1 LDSVSV
7 ALIYAINKG
16 YQVHPDAFAFLK
28 SLDCDVEK
36 IIKTIVDAK
45 NKFKKKSPI
54 LIDDIKSAI
63 SGGNDNNGH
72 VDEPVLDIV
81 NSTSEVNGENYKI
94 LFDPTHKI
102 NAQDDKDFVK
112 LFDSRY
118 RKSLKI
124 LSIRSESRQI
134 RKIKQIKDLRNK
146 SRYASVESEDNNER
160 TFDSAFVAGL
170 IMSKR
175 NRKNDV
181 ELIIDDTT
189 GSIPVICKTR
199 ELINESSTLVLDQM
213 LMLEIALGKR
223 NLTDFVIK
231 DIIVPDIPEHVA
243 SKSGIESY
251 VALISDL
258 HVGSKYFMESEFN
271 DFVNWLSSDDDEIV
285 RKIKFVCIAG
295 DIVDGIGIYPNQDRE
310 LIDININKQMSYAAA
325 LLQKIPERMHVFLIP
340 GNHDPGRRALPQT
353 ALTTLRDFQPL
364 ENFSILG
371 NPSYIELDKVKLLM
385 FHGQSL
391 DDVIATVPGLS
402 YSKPVEAMKIL
413 LKSRHLSPIY
423 GNRTPIAPE
432 SEDMLV
438 IDDVPDIFHAGHV
451 HITEVGRYKGTLIVN
466 SGAWQKQTK
475 FQQTMGI
482 TPTPGICIL
491 VNLATLQIL
500 KKDFNY

>member
-1 LDSVSV
+1 MSI

-54 LIDDIKSAI
+54 LIDDIKSVI
-63 SGGNDNNGH
+63 SRDLNH
-72 VDEPVLDIV
+72 MDERVITNT
-81 NSTSEVNGENYKI
+81 NSESNGESYKI
-94 LFDPTHKI
+94 IFDPTYKI
-102 NAQDDKDFVK
+102 NSEDKKDFFK

-118 RKSLKI
+118 KKTLKI

-134 RKIKQIKDLRNK
+134 RKIKQIKNLRNK
-146 SRYASVESEDNNER
+146 SRFSSLSNENER
-160 TFDSAFVAGL
+160 GKLVDSVFVAGL
-170 IMSKR
+170 IMFKR

-181 ELIIDDTT
+181 ELVIDDTT
-189 GSIPVICKTR
+189 GSLPVVCRTR
-199 ELINESSTLVLDQM
+199 ELINEASTLVLDQM
-213 LMLEIALGKR
+213 LMLEISLSKK
-223 NLTDFVIK
+223 NSNDFVIK
-231 DIIVPDIPEHVA
+231 DIMFPDIPEHVS
-243 SKSGIESY
+243 SKSGTESY

-258 HVGSKYFMESEFN
+258 HVGSKYFMEKEFN
-271 DFVNWLSSDDDEIV
+271 DFLGWLSSDDDFV
-285 RKIKFVCIAG
+285 RKIKFICIAG

-310 LIDININKQMSYAAA
+310 LIDININSQMSYAAA
-325 LLQKIPERMHVFLIP
+325 LLQKIPKRMHVFLIP
-340 GNHDPGRRALPQT
+340 GNHDPGRRALPQS
-353 ALTTLRDFQPL
+353 ALTNLRDFQQL
-364 ENFSILG
+364 ENFSIIG
-371 NPSYIELDKVKLLM
+371 NPSLVELNKVKLLM

-413 LKSRHLSPIY
+413 LRSRHLSPIY

-438 IDDVPDIFHAGHV
+438 IDDVPDVFHAGHV
-451 HITEVGRYKGTLIVN
+451 HTTQVGRYKGTLIVN

-482 TPTPGICIL
+482 TPTPGICLL
-491 VNLATLQIL
+491 VNLATLQSF

>member
-1 LDSVSV
+1 VSI

-54 LIDDIKSAI
+54 LIDDIKSVI
-63 SGGNDNNGH
+63 SRDLNRT
-72 VDEPVLDIV
+72 DEPVITKT
-81 NSTSEVNGENYKI
+81 NTESNGESYKI
-94 LFDPTHKI
+94 IFDPTYKI
-102 NAQDDKDFVK
+102 NSEDKKDFFK

-118 RKSLKI
+118 KKTLKI

-134 RKIKQIKDLRNK
+134 RKIKYIKDLRNK
-146 SRYASVESEDNNER
+146 SRFSSLANENER
-160 TFDSAFVAGL
+160 GKFVDSVFVAGL
-170 IMSKR
+170 IMLKR

-181 ELIIDDTT
+181 ELVIDDTT
-189 GSIPVICKTR
+189 GSLPVVCKTR
-199 ELINESSTLVLDQM
+199 ELINEASTLVLDQM
-213 LMLEIALGKR
+213 LMLEISLSKR
-223 NLTDFVIK
+223 NSNDFVIK
-231 DIIVPDIPEHVA
+231 DIIFPDIPEHVS
-243 SKSGIESY
+243 SKSGTESY

-258 HVGSKYFMESEFN
+258 HVGSKYFMEKEFN
-271 DFVNWLSSDDDEIV
+271 DLLGWLSSDDDFV
-285 RKIKFVCIAG
+285 RKIKFICIAG
-295 DIVDGIGIYPNQDRE
+295 DIVDGIGVYPNQDRE
-310 LIDININKQMSYAAA
+310 LIDININSQMSYAAA
-325 LLQKIPERMHVFLIP
+325 LLQKIPKRMHVFLIP
-340 GNHDPGRRALPQT
+340 GNHDPGRRALPQS
-353 ALTTLRDFQPL
+353 ALTNLRDFQQL
-364 ENFSILG
+364 ENFSIIG
-371 NPSYIELDKVKLLM
+371 NPSLVELNKVKLLM

-413 LKSRHLSPIY
+413 LRSRHLSPIY

-438 IDDVPDIFHAGHV
+438 IDDVPDVFHAGHV
-451 HITEVGRYKGTLIVN
+451 HTTQVGRYKGTLIVN

-482 TPTPGICIL
+482 TPSPGICIL
-491 VNLATLQIL
+491 VNLATLQSF

>member
-1 LDSVSV
+1 MDSVSI

-54 LIDDIKSAI
+54 LIDDIKSVI
-63 SGGNDNNGH
+63 SRDLNRT
-72 VDEPVLDIV
+72 DEPVITKT
-81 NSTSEVNGENYKI
+81 NTESNGESYKI
-94 LFDPTHKI
+94 IFDPTYKI
-102 NAQDDKDFVK
+102 NSEDKKDFFK

-118 RKSLKI
+118 KKTLKI

-134 RKIKQIKDLRNK
+134 RKIKYIKDLRNK
-146 SRYASVESEDNNER
+146 SRFSSLANESER
-160 TFDSAFVAGL
+160 GKLVDSVFLAGL
-170 IMSKR
+170 IMFKR

-181 ELIIDDTT
+181 ELVIDDTT
-189 GSIPVICKTR
+189 GSLPVVCKTR
-199 ELINESSTLVLDQM
+199 ELINEASTLVLDQM
-213 LMLEIALGKR
+213 LMLEISLSKR
-223 NLTDFVIK
+223 NSNDFVIK
-231 DIIVPDIPEHVA
+231 DIIFPDIPEHVS
-243 SKSGIESY
+243 SKSGTESY

-258 HVGSKYFMESEFN
+258 HVGSKYFMEKEFN
-271 DFVNWLSSDDDEIV
+271 DLLGWLSSEDDFV
-285 RKIKFVCIAG
+285 RKIKFICIAG
-295 DIVDGIGIYPNQDRE
+295 DIVDGIGVYPNQDRE
-310 LIDININKQMSYAAA
+310 LIDININSQMSYAAA
-325 LLQKIPERMHVFLIP
+325 LLQKIPKRMHVFLIP
-340 GNHDPGRRALPQT
+340 GNHDPGRRALPQS
-353 ALTTLRDFQPL
+353 ALTNLRDFQQL
-364 ENFSILG
+364 ENFSIMG
-371 NPSYIELDKVKLLM
+371 NPSLVELNKVKLLM

-413 LKSRHLSPIY
+413 LRSRHLSPIY

-438 IDDVPDIFHAGHV
+438 IDDVPDVFHAGHV
-451 HITEVGRYKGTLIVN
+451 HTTQVGRYKGTLIVN

-482 TPTPGICIL
+482 TPSPGICIL
-491 VNLATLQIL
+491 VNLATLQSF

>member
-1 LDSVSV
+1 MDSLSI

-54 LIDDIKSAI
+54 LIDDIKSVI
-63 SGGNDNNGH
+63 SRDLNRT
-72 VDEPVLDIV
+72 DEPVIT
-81 NSTSEVNGENYKI
+81 NTNTESNGESYKI
-94 LFDPTHKI
+94 IFDPTYKI
-102 NAQDDKDFVK
+102 NSEDKKDFFK

-118 RKSLKI
+118 KKTLKI

-134 RKIKQIKDLRNK
+134 RKIKYIKDLRNK
-146 SRYASVESEDNNER
+146 SRFSSLANENER
-160 TFDSAFVAGL
+160 GKLVDSVFVAGL
-170 IMSKR
+170 IMLKR

-181 ELIIDDTT
+181 ELVIDDTS
-189 GSIPVICKTR
+189 GSIPVVCRTR
-199 ELINESSTLVLDQM
+199 ELINEASTLVLDQM
-213 LMLEIALGKR
+213 LMLEISPSKR
-223 NLTDFVIK
+223 NSNDFVIK
-231 DIIVPDIPEHVA
+231 DIIFPDIPEHVS
-243 SKSGIESY
+243 SKSGTESY

-258 HVGSKYFMESEFN
+258 HVGSKYFMEKEFN
-271 DFVNWLSSDDDEIV
+271 DFLGWLSSDDDFV
-285 RKIKFVCIAG
+285 RKIKFICIAG
-295 DIVDGIGIYPNQDRE
+295 DIVDGIGVYPNQDRE
-310 LIDININKQMSYAAA
+310 LIDININSQMSYAAA
-325 LLQKIPERMHVFLIP
+325 LLQKIPKRMHVFLIP
-340 GNHDPGRRALPQT
+340 GNHDPGRRALPQS
-353 ALTTLRDFQPL
+353 ALTNLRDFQQL
-364 ENFSILG
+364 ENFSIIG
-371 NPSYIELDKVKLLM
+371 NPSLVELNKVKLLL

-413 LKSRHLSPIY
+413 LRSRHLSPIY

-438 IDDVPDIFHAGHV
+438 IDDVPDVFHAGHV
-451 HITEVGRYKGTLIVN
+451 HTTQVGRYKGTLIVN

-491 VNLATLQIL
+491 INLATLQSF

>member
-1 LDSVSV
+1 VSI

-54 LIDDIKSAI
+54 LIDDIKSVI
-63 SGGNDNNGH
+63 SRDLNRT
-72 VDEPVLDIV
+72 DEPVITKT
-81 NSTSEVNGENYKI
+81 NTESNGESYKI
-94 LFDPTHKI
+94 IFDPTYKI
-102 NAQDDKDFVK
+102 NSEDKKDFFK

-118 RKSLKI
+118 KKTLKI

-134 RKIKQIKDLRNK
+134 RKIKYIKDLRNK
-146 SRYASVESEDNNER
+146 SRFSSLANENER
-160 TFDSAFVAGL
+160 GKFVDSVFVAGL
-170 IMSKR
+170 IMLKR

-181 ELIIDDTT
+181 ELVIDDTT
-189 GSIPVICKTR
+189 GSIPVVCKTR
-199 ELINESSTLVLDQM
+199 ELINEASTLVLDQM
-213 LMLEIALGKR
+213 LMLEISLSKR
-223 NLTDFVIK
+223 NSNDFVIK
-231 DIIVPDIPEHVA
+231 DIIFPDIPEHVS
-243 SKSGIESY
+243 SKSGTESY

-258 HVGSKYFMESEFN
+258 HVGSKYFMEKEFN
-271 DFVNWLSSDDDEIV
+271 DLLGWLSSDDDFV
-285 RKIKFVCIAG
+285 RKIKFICIAG
-295 DIVDGIGIYPNQDRE
+295 DIVDGIGVYPNQDRE
-310 LIDININKQMSYAAA
+310 LIDININSQMSYAAA
-325 LLQKIPERMHVFLIP
+325 LLQKIPKRMHVFLIP
-340 GNHDPGRRALPQT
+340 GNHDPGRRALPQS
-353 ALTTLRDFQPL
+353 ALTNLRDFQQL
-364 ENFSILG
+364 ENFSIMG
-371 NPSYIELDKVKLLM
+371 NPSLVELNKVKLLM

-413 LKSRHLSPIY
+413 LRSRHLSPIY

-438 IDDVPDIFHAGHV
+438 IDDVPDVFHAGHV
-451 HITEVGRYKGTLIVN
+451 HTTQVGRYKGTLIVN

-482 TPTPGICIL
+482 TPSPGICIL
-491 VNLATLQIL
+491 VNLATLQSF

>member
-1 LDSVSV
+1 MDSVSI

-54 LIDDIKSAI
+54 LIDDIKSVI
-63 SGGNDNNGH
+63 SRDLNRT
-72 VDEPVLDIV
+72 DEPVIT
-81 NSTSEVNGENYKI
+81 NTITESNGESYKI
-94 LFDPTHKI
+94 IFDPTYKI
-102 NAQDDKDFVK
+102 NSEDKRDFFK

-118 RKSLKI
+118 KKTLKI

-134 RKIKQIKDLRNK
+134 RKIKYIKDLRNK
-146 SRYASVESEDNNER
+146 SRFSSLANENER
-160 TFDSAFVAGL
+160 GKFVDSVFVAGL
-170 IMSKR
+170 IMLKR

-181 ELIIDDTT
+181 ELVIDDTT
-189 GSIPVICKTR
+189 GSIPVVCKTR
-199 ELINESSTLVLDQM
+199 ELINEASTLVLDQM
-213 LMLEIALGKR
+213 LMLEISLSKR
-223 NLTDFVIK
+223 NSNDFVIK
-231 DIIVPDIPEHVA
+231 DIIFPDIPEHVS
-243 SKSGIESY
+243 SKSGTESY

-258 HVGSKYFMESEFN
+258 HVGSKYFMEKEFN
-271 DFVNWLSSDDDEIV
+271 DLLGWLSSEDDFV
-285 RKIKFVCIAG
+285 RKIKFICIAG
-295 DIVDGIGIYPNQDRE
+295 DIVDGIGVYPNQDRE
-310 LIDININKQMSYAAA
+310 LIDININSQMSYAAA
-325 LLQKIPERMHVFLIP
+325 LLQKIPKRMHVFLIP
-340 GNHDPGRRALPQT
+340 GNHDPGRRALPQS
-353 ALTTLRDFQPL
+353 ALTNLRDFQQL
-364 ENFSILG
+364 ENFSIMG
-371 NPSYIELDKVKLLM
+371 NPSLVELNKVKLLM

-413 LKSRHLSPIY
+413 LRSRHLSPIY

-438 IDDVPDIFHAGHV
+438 IDDVPDVFHAGHV
-451 HITEVGRYKGTLIVN
+451 HTTQVGRYKGTLIVN

-482 TPTPGICIL
+482 TPSPGICIL
-491 VNLATLQIL
+491 VNLATLQSF

>member
-1 LDSVSV
+1 MDSVSI

-54 LIDDIKSAI
+54 LIDDIKNVI
-63 SGGNDNNGH
+63 SSDANGQI
-72 VDEPVLDIV
+72 DEPVIT
-81 NSTSEVNGENYKI
+81 NSNTDSNEENYKI
-94 LFDPTHKI
+94 VFDPTYKI
-102 NAQDDKDFVK
+102 NSENDKDFNK

-118 RKSLKI
+118 RKTLKI

-134 RKIKQIKDLRNK
+134 RKIKHIKDLRNK
-146 SRYASVESEDNNER
+146 SRFSSLDNENER
-160 TFDSAFVAGL
+160 GKFIDSAFVAGL

-181 ELIIDDTT
+181 ELVIDDTT
-189 GSIPVICKTR
+189 GSISVVCKTQD
-199 ELINESSTLVLDQM
+199 LINEASSLVLDQM
-213 LMLEIALGKR
+213 LMLEISLSKR
-223 NLTDFVIK
+223 NSNDFVIK
-231 DIIVPDIPEHVA
+231 DIIFPDIPEHVA
-243 SKSGIESY
+243 AKSRTESY

-258 HVGSKYFMESEFN
+258 HVGSKYFMENEFN
-271 DFVNWLSSDDDEIV
+271 DFVSWLSSDDEIV
-285 RKIKFVCIAG
+285 SKIKFVCIAG
-295 DIVDGIGIYPNQDRE
+295 DIVDGIGIYPNQDKE
-310 LIDININKQMSYAAA
+310 LIDLNINKQMSYAAA
-325 LLQKIPERMHVFLIP
+325 LLQKIPKRMHVFLIP

-353 ALTTLRDFQPL
+353 ALTDLRDFQPL
-364 ENFSILG
+364 ENFSIIG
-371 NPSYIELDKVKLLM
+371 NPSIVELNKVKLLM

-482 TPTPGICIL
+482 NPTPGICIL
-491 VNLATLQIL
+491 VNLGSLQSF

>member
-102 NAQDDKDFVK
+102 NVQDDKDFVK

-118 RKSLKI
+118 RKTLKI

-146 SRYASVESEDNNER
+146 SRYTSVESEDNNER
-160 TFDSAFVAGL
+160 TFGSAFVAGL

-243 SKSGIESY
+243 SKSGTESY

-258 HVGSKYFMESEFN
+258 HVGSKYFMESEFK

-325 LLQKIPERMHVFLIP
+325 LLQKIPKRMHVFLIP

>member
-1 LDSVSV
+1 MSI

-54 LIDDIKSAI
+54 LIDDIKSVI
-63 SGGNDNNGH
+63 SRDLNRT
-72 VDEPVLDIV
+72 DEPVIT
-81 NSTSEVNGENYKI
+81 NTITESNGESYKI
-94 LFDPTHKI
+94 IFDPTYKI
-102 NAQDDKDFVK
+102 NSEDKKDFFK

-118 RKSLKI
+118 KKTLKI

-134 RKIKQIKDLRNK
+134 RKIKYIKDLRNK
-146 SRYASVESEDNNER
+146 SRFSSLANENER
-160 TFDSAFVAGL
+160 GKFVDSVFVAGL
-170 IMSKR
+170 IMLKR

-181 ELIIDDTT
+181 ELVIDDTT
-189 GSIPVICKTR
+189 GSIPVVCKTR
-199 ELINESSTLVLDQM
+199 ELINEASTLVLDQM
-213 LMLEIALGKR
+213 LMLEISLSKR
-223 NLTDFVIK
+223 NSNDFVIK
-231 DIIVPDIPEHVA
+231 DIIFPDIPEHVS
-243 SKSGIESY
+243 SKSGTESY

-258 HVGSKYFMESEFN
+258 HVGSKYFMEKEFN
-271 DFVNWLSSDDDEIV
+271 DLLGWLSSDDDFV
-285 RKIKFVCIAG
+285 RKIKFICIAG
-295 DIVDGIGIYPNQDRE
+295 DIVDGIGVYPNQDRE
-310 LIDININKQMSYAAA
+310 LIDININSQMSYAAA
-325 LLQKIPERMHVFLIP
+325 LLQKIPKRMHVFLIP
-340 GNHDPGRRALPQT
+340 GNHDPGRRALPQS
-353 ALTTLRDFQPL
+353 ALTNLRDFQQL
-364 ENFSILG
+364 ENFSIMG
-371 NPSYIELDKVKLLM
+371 NPSLVELNKVKLLM

-413 LKSRHLSPIY
+413 LRSRHLSPIY

-438 IDDVPDIFHAGHV
+438 IDDVPDVFHAGHV
-451 HITEVGRYKGTLIVN
+451 HTTQVGRYKGTLIVN

-482 TPTPGICIL
+482 TPSPGICIL
-491 VNLATLQIL
+491 VNLATLQSF

>member
-1 LDSVSV
+1 MSI

-36 IIKTIVDAK
+36 IIKTIVYAK

-54 LIDDIKSAI
+54 LIEDIKSVI
-63 SGGNDNNGH
+63 SRDLNRT
-72 VDEPVLDIV
+72 DEVVIT
-81 NSTSEVNGENYKI
+81 NTNTESNGESYKI
-94 LFDPTHKI
+94 IFDPTYKI
-102 NAQDDKDFVK
+102 NSEDKRDFFK

-118 RKSLKI
+118 KKTLKI

-134 RKIKQIKDLRNK
+134 RKIKYIKDLRNK
-146 SRYASVESEDNNER
+146 SRFSSLANENER
-160 TFDSAFVAGL
+160 GKLVDSVFVAGL
-170 IMSKR
+170 IMLKR

-181 ELIIDDTT
+181 ELVIDDTS
-189 GSIPVICKTR
+189 GSIPVVCRTR
-199 ELINESSTLVLDQM
+199 ELINEASTLVLDQM
-213 LMLEIALGKR
+213 LMLEISPSKR
-223 NLTDFVIK
+223 NSNDFVIK
-231 DIIVPDIPEHVA
+231 DIIFPDIPEHVS
-243 SKSGIESY
+243 SKSGTESY

-258 HVGSKYFMESEFN
+258 HVGSKYFMEKEFN
-271 DFVNWLSSDDDEIV
+271 DFLGWLSSDDDFV
-285 RKIKFVCIAG
+285 RKIKFICIAG
-295 DIVDGIGIYPNQDRE
+295 DIVDGIGVYPNQDRE
-310 LIDININKQMSYAAA
+310 LIDININSQMSYAAA
-325 LLQKIPERMHVFLIP
+325 LLQKIPKRMHVFLIP
-340 GNHDPGRRALPQT
+340 GNHDPGRRALPQS
-353 ALTTLRDFQPL
+353 ALTNLRDFQQL
-364 ENFSILG
+364 ENFSIIG
-371 NPSYIELDKVKLLM
+371 NPSLVELNKVKLLL

-413 LKSRHLSPIY
+413 LRSRHLSPIY

-438 IDDVPDIFHAGHV
+438 IDDVPDVFHAGHV
-451 HITEVGRYKGTLIVN
+451 HTTQVGRYKGTLIVN

-491 VNLATLQIL
+491 INLATLQSF

>member
-1 LDSVSV
+1 VSI

-54 LIDDIKSAI
+54 LIDDIKSVI
-63 SGGNDNNGH
+63 SRDLNRT
-72 VDEPVLDIV
+72 DEPVIT
-81 NSTSEVNGENYKI
+81 NTNTESNGESYKI
-94 LFDPTHKI
+94 IFDPTYKI
-102 NAQDDKDFVK
+102 NSEDKRDFFK

-118 RKSLKI
+118 KKTLKI

-134 RKIKQIKDLRNK
+134 RKIKYIKDLRNK
-146 SRYASVESEDNNER
+146 SRFSSLANESER
-160 TFDSAFVAGL
+160 GKLVDSVFLAGL
-170 IMSKR
+170 IMFKR

-181 ELIIDDTT
+181 ELVIDDTT
-189 GSIPVICKTR
+189 GSIPVVCKTR
-199 ELINESSTLVLDQM
+199 ELINEASTLVLDQM
-213 LMLEIALGKR
+213 LMLEISPSKR
-223 NLTDFVIK
+223 NSNDFVIK
-231 DIIVPDIPEHVA
+231 DIIFPDIPEHVS
-243 SKSGIESY
+243 SKSGTESY

-258 HVGSKYFMESEFN
+258 HVGSKYFMEKEFN
-271 DFVNWLSSDDDEIV
+271 DFLAWLSSDDDFV
-285 RKIKFVCIAG
+285 RKIKFICIAG

-310 LIDININKQMSYAAA
+310 LIDININSQMSYAAA
-325 LLQKIPERMHVFLIP
+325 LLQKIPKRIHVFLIP
-340 GNHDPGRRALPQT
+340 GNHDPGRRALPQS
-353 ALTTLRDFQPL
+353 ALTNLRDFQQL
-364 ENFSILG
+364 ENFSIIG
-371 NPSYIELDKVKLLM
+371 NPSLVELNKVKLLM

-413 LKSRHLSPIY
+413 LRSRHLSPIY

-438 IDDVPDIFHAGHV
+438 IDDVPDVFHAGHV
-451 HITEVGRYKGTLIVN
+451 HTTQVGRYKGTLIVN

-491 VNLATLQIL
+491 VNLATLQSF

>member
-1 LDSVSV
+1 LSI

-54 LIDDIKSAI
+54 LIDDIKSVI
-63 SGGNDNNGH
+63 SRDLNRT
-72 VDEPVLDIV
+72 DEAVIT
-81 NSTSEVNGENYKI
+81 NTNTESNGESYKI
-94 LFDPTHKI
+94 IFDPTYKI
-102 NAQDDKDFVK
+102 NSEDKRDFFK

-118 RKSLKI
+118 KKTLKI

-134 RKIKQIKDLRNK
+134 RKIKYIKDLRNK
-146 SRYASVESEDNNER
+146 SRFSSLANENER
-160 TFDSAFVAGL
+160 GKLVDSVFVAGL
-170 IMSKR
+170 IMLKR

-181 ELIIDDTT
+181 ELVIDDTS
-189 GSIPVICKTR
+189 GSIPVVCRTR
-199 ELINESSTLVLDQM
+199 ELINEASTLVLDQM
-213 LMLEIALGKR
+213 LMLEISPSKR
-223 NLTDFVIK
+223 NSNDFVIK
-231 DIIVPDIPEHVA
+231 DIIFPDIPEHVS
-243 SKSGIESY
+243 SKSGTESY

-258 HVGSKYFMESEFN
+258 HVGSKYFMEKEFN
-271 DFVNWLSSDDDEIV
+271 DFLGWLSSDDDFV
-285 RKIKFVCIAG
+285 RKIKFICIAG
-295 DIVDGIGIYPNQDRE
+295 DIVDGIGVYPNQDRE
-310 LIDININKQMSYAAA
+310 LIDININSQMSYAAA
-325 LLQKIPERMHVFLIP
+325 LLQKIPKRMHVFLIP
-340 GNHDPGRRALPQT
+340 GNHDPGRRALPQS
-353 ALTTLRDFQPL
+353 ALTNLRDFQQL
-364 ENFSILG
+364 ENFSIIG
-371 NPSYIELDKVKLLM
+371 NPSLVELNKVKLLL

-413 LKSRHLSPIY
+413 LRSRHLSPIY

-438 IDDVPDIFHAGHV
+438 IDDVPDVFHAGHV
-451 HITEVGRYKGTLIVN
+451 QTTQVGRYKGTLIVN

-491 VNLATLQIL
+491 INLATLQSF

>member
-1 LDSVSV
+1 MDSVSI

-54 LIDDIKSAI
+54 LIDDIKSVI
-63 SGGNDNNGH
+63 SRDLNRT
-72 VDEPVLDIV
+72 DEPVITKT
-81 NSTSEVNGENYKI
+81 NTESNGESYKI
-94 LFDPTHKI
+94 IFDPTYKI
-102 NAQDDKDFVK
+102 KSEDKKDFFK

-118 RKSLKI
+118 KKTLKI

-134 RKIKQIKDLRNK
+134 RKIKYIKDLRNK
-146 SRYASVESEDNNER
+146 SRFSSLANENER
-160 TFDSAFVAGL
+160 GKFVDSVFVAGL
-170 IMSKR
+170 IMLKR

-181 ELIIDDTT
+181 ELVIDDTT
-189 GSIPVICKTR
+189 GSIPVVCKTR
-199 ELINESSTLVLDQM
+199 ELINEASTLVLDQM
-213 LMLEIALGKR
+213 LMLEISLSKR
-223 NLTDFVIK
+223 NSNDFVIK
-231 DIIVPDIPEHVA
+231 DIIFPDIPEHVS
-243 SKSGIESY
+243 SKSGTESY

-258 HVGSKYFMESEFN
+258 HVGSKYFMEKEFN
-271 DFVNWLSSDDDEIV
+271 DLLGWLSSEDDFV
-285 RKIKFVCIAG
+285 RKIKFICIAG
-295 DIVDGIGIYPNQDRE
+295 DIVDGIGVYPNQDRE
-310 LIDININKQMSYAAA
+310 LIDININSQMSYAAA
-325 LLQKIPERMHVFLIP
+325 LLQKIPKRMHVFLIP
-340 GNHDPGRRALPQT
+340 GNHDPGRRALPQS
-353 ALTTLRDFQPL
+353 ALTNLRDFQQL
-364 ENFSILG
+364 ENFSIMG
-371 NPSYIELDKVKLLM
+371 NPSLVELNKVKLLM

-413 LKSRHLSPIY
+413 LRSRHLSPIY

-438 IDDVPDIFHAGHV
+438 IDDVPDVFHAGHV
-451 HITEVGRYKGTLIVN
+451 HTTQVGRYKGTLIVN

-482 TPTPGICIL
+482 TPSPGICIL
-491 VNLATLQIL
+491 VNLATLQSF

>member
-1 LDSVSV
+1 VSI

-54 LIDDIKSAI
+54 LIDDIKSVI
-63 SGGNDNNGH
+63 SRDLNH
-72 VDEPVLDIV
+72 MDEPVITNT
-81 NSTSEVNGENYKI
+81 NSESNGESYKI
-94 LFDPTHKI
+94 IFDPTYKI
-102 NAQDDKDFVK
+102 NSEDKKDFFK

-118 RKSLKI
+118 KKTLKI

-146 SRYASVESEDNNER
+146 SRFSSLSNENER
-160 TFDSAFVAGL
+160 GKIVDSVFVAGL
-170 IMSKR
+170 IMFKR

-181 ELIIDDTT
+181 ELVIDDTT
-189 GSIPVICKTR
+189 GSLPVVCRTR
-199 ELINESSTLVLDQM
+199 ELINEASTLVLDQM
-213 LMLEIALGKR
+213 LMLEISLSKK
-223 NLTDFVIK
+223 NSNDFVIK
-231 DIIVPDIPEHVA
+231 DIMFPDIPEHVS
-243 SKSGIESY
+243 SKSGTESY

-258 HVGSKYFMESEFN
+258 HVGSKYFMEKEFN
-271 DFVNWLSSDDDEIV
+271 DFLGWLSSDDDFV
-285 RKIKFVCIAG
+285 RKIKFICIAG

-310 LIDININKQMSYAAA
+310 LIDININSQMSYAAA
-325 LLQKIPERMHVFLIP
+325 LLQKIPKRMHVFLIP
-340 GNHDPGRRALPQT
+340 GNHDPGRRALPQS
-353 ALTTLRDFQPL
+353 ALINLRNFQQL
-364 ENFSILG
+364 ENFSIIG
-371 NPSYIELDKVKLLM
+371 NPSLVELNKVKLLM

-413 LKSRHLSPIY
+413 LRSRHLSPIY

-438 IDDVPDIFHAGHV
+438 IDDVPDVFHAGHV
-451 HITEVGRYKGTLIVN
+451 HITQVGRYKGTLMVN

-482 TPTPGICIL
+482 TPTPGICLL
-491 VNLATLQIL
+491 VNLATLQCF

>member
-1 LDSVSV
+1 MDSVSI

-54 LIDDIKSAI
+54 LIDDIKSVI
-63 SGGNDNNGH
+63 SRDLNRT
-72 VDEPVLDIV
+72 DEPVITKT
-81 NSTSEVNGENYKI
+81 NTESNGESYKI
-94 LFDPTHKI
+94 IFDPTYKI
-102 NAQDDKDFVK
+102 NSEDKRDFFK

-118 RKSLKI
+118 KKTLKI

-134 RKIKQIKDLRNK
+134 RKIKYIKDLRNK
-146 SRYASVESEDNNER
+146 SRFSSLANENER
-160 TFDSAFVAGL
+160 GKFVDSVFVAGL
-170 IMSKR
+170 IMLKR

-181 ELIIDDTT
+181 ELVIDDTT
-189 GSIPVICKTR
+189 GSIPVVCKTR
-199 ELINESSTLVLDQM
+199 ELINEASTLVLDQM
-213 LMLEIALGKR
+213 LMLEISLSKR
-223 NLTDFVIK
+223 NSNDFVIK
-231 DIIVPDIPEHVA
+231 DIIFPDIPEHVS
-243 SKSGIESY
+243 SKSGTESY

-258 HVGSKYFMESEFN
+258 HVGSKYFMEKEFN
-271 DFVNWLSSDDDEIV
+271 DLLGWLSSDDDFV
-285 RKIKFVCIAG
+285 RKIKFICIAG
-295 DIVDGIGIYPNQDRE
+295 DIVDGIGVYPNQDRE
-310 LIDININKQMSYAAA
+310 LIDININSQMSYAAA
-325 LLQKIPERMHVFLIP
+325 LLQKIPKRMHVFLIP
-340 GNHDPGRRALPQT
+340 GNHDPGRRALPQS
-353 ALTTLRDFQPL
+353 ALTNLRDFQQL
-364 ENFSILG
+364 ENFSIIG
-371 NPSYIELDKVKLLM
+371 NPSLVELNKVKLLM

-413 LKSRHLSPIY
+413 LRSRHLSPIY

-438 IDDVPDIFHAGHV
+438 IDDVPDVFHAGHV
-451 HITEVGRYKGTLIVN
+451 HTTQVGRYKGTLIVN

-482 TPTPGICIL
+482 TPSPGICIL
-491 VNLATLQIL
+491 VNLATLQSF

>member
-1 LDSVSV
+1 MDSVSI

-54 LIDDIKSAI
+54 LIDDIKNVI
-63 SGGNDNNGH
+63 SSD
-72 VDEPVLDIV
+72 
-81 NSTSEVNGENYKI
+81 VNGRIDESVITKSSTDSNDENYKI
-94 LFDPTHKI
+94 IFDPTYKI
-102 NAQDDKDFVK
+102 NSENDKDFFK

-118 RKSLKI
+118 RKTLKI

-134 RKIKQIKDLRNK
+134 RKIKHIRDLRNK
-146 SRYASVESEDNNER
+146 SRFSSLDNENDR
-160 TFDSAFVAGL
+160 GKFIDSAFVAGL

-181 ELIIDDTT
+181 ELVIDDTT
-189 GSIPVICKTR
+189 GSIPLVCKTR
-199 ELINESSTLVLDQM
+199 DLIDEASSLVLDQM
-213 LMLEIALGKR
+213 LMLEISLSKR
-223 NLTDFVIK
+223 NSNDFVIK
-231 DIIVPDIPEHVA
+231 DIIFPDIPEHVA
-243 SKSGIESY
+243 AKSGTESY

-258 HVGSKYFMESEFN
+258 HVGSQYFMENEFN
-271 DFVNWLSSDDDEIV
+271 NFISWLSSDDEIV
-285 RKIKFVCIAG
+285 SKIQFVCIAG
-295 DIVDGIGIYPNQDRE
+295 DIVDGIGIYPNQDKE
-310 LIDININKQMSYAAA
+310 LIDININKQISYAAA
-325 LLQKIPERMHVFLIP
+325 LLQKIPKRMHVFLIP

-353 ALTTLRDFQPL
+353 ALTDLRDFQPL
-364 ENFSILG
+364 ENFSIIG
-371 NPSYIELDKVKLLM
+371 NPSIVELNKVKLLM

-451 HITEVGRYKGTLIVN
+451 HIT
-466 SGAWQKQTK
+466 
-475 FQQTMGI
+475 
-482 TPTPGICIL
+482 
-491 VNLATLQIL
+491 
-500 KKDFNY
+500 

>member
-1 LDSVSV
+1 MDSLSI

-36 IIKTIVDAK
+36 IIKTIVYAK

-54 LIDDIKSAI
+54 LIDDIKSVI
-63 SGGNDNNGH
+63 SRDLNRT
-72 VDEPVLDIV
+72 DEAVIT
-81 NSTSEVNGENYKI
+81 NTNTESNGESYKI
-94 LFDPTHKI
+94 IFDPTYKI
-102 NAQDDKDFVK
+102 NSEDKRDFFK

-118 RKSLKI
+118 KKTLKI

-134 RKIKQIKDLRNK
+134 RKIKYIKDLRNK
-146 SRYASVESEDNNER
+146 SRFSSLANENER
-160 TFDSAFVAGL
+160 GKLVDSVFVAGL
-170 IMSKR
+170 IMLKR

-181 ELIIDDTT
+181 ELVIDDTS
-189 GSIPVICKTR
+189 GSIPVVCRTR
-199 ELINESSTLVLDQM
+199 ELINEASTLVLDQM
-213 LMLEIALGKR
+213 LMLEISPSKR
-223 NLTDFVIK
+223 NSNDFVIK
-231 DIIVPDIPEHVA
+231 DIIFPDIPEHVS
-243 SKSGIESY
+243 SKSGTESY

-258 HVGSKYFMESEFN
+258 HVGSKYFMEKEFN
-271 DFVNWLSSDDDEIV
+271 DFLGWLSSDDDFV
-285 RKIKFVCIAG
+285 RKIKFICIAG
-295 DIVDGIGIYPNQDRE
+295 DIVDGIGVYPNQDRE
-310 LIDININKQMSYAAA
+310 LIDININSQMSYAAA
-325 LLQKIPERMHVFLIP
+325 LLQKIPKRMHVFLIP
-340 GNHDPGRRALPQT
+340 GNHDPGRRALPQS
-353 ALTTLRDFQPL
+353 ALTNLRDFQQL
-364 ENFSILG
+364 ENFSIIG
-371 NPSYIELDKVKLLM
+371 NPSLVELNKVKLLL

-413 LKSRHLSPIY
+413 LRSRHLSPIY

-438 IDDVPDIFHAGHV
+438 IDDVPDVFHAGHV
-451 HITEVGRYKGTLIVN
+451 HTTQVGRYKGTLIVN

-491 VNLATLQIL
+491 INLATLQSF

>member
-1 LDSVSV
+1 MSI

-54 LIDDIKSAI
+54 LIDDIKSVI
-63 SGGNDNNGH
+63 SRDLNRT
-72 VDEPVLDIV
+72 DEPVIT
-81 NSTSEVNGENYKI
+81 NINTESNGESYKI
-94 LFDPTHKI
+94 IFDPTYKI
-102 NAQDDKDFVK
+102 KSEDKKDFFK

-118 RKSLKI
+118 KKTLKI

-134 RKIKQIKDLRNK
+134 RKIKYIKDLRNK
-146 SRYASVESEDNNER
+146 SRFSSLANENER
-160 TFDSAFVAGL
+160 GKFVDSVFVAGL
-170 IMSKR
+170 IMLKR

-181 ELIIDDTT
+181 ELVIDDTT
-189 GSIPVICKTR
+189 GSIPVVCKTR
-199 ELINESSTLVLDQM
+199 ELINEASTLVLDQM
-213 LMLEIALGKR
+213 LMLEISLSKR
-223 NLTDFVIK
+223 NSNDFVIK
-231 DIIVPDIPEHVA
+231 DIIFPDIPEHVS
-243 SKSGIESY
+243 SKSGTESY

-258 HVGSKYFMESEFN
+258 HVGSKYFMEKEFN
-271 DFVNWLSSDDDEIV
+271 DLLGWLSSDDDFV
-285 RKIKFVCIAG
+285 RKIKFICIAG
-295 DIVDGIGIYPNQDRE
+295 DIVDGIGVYPNQDRE
-310 LIDININKQMSYAAA
+310 LIDININSQMSYAAA
-325 LLQKIPERMHVFLIP
+325 LLQKIPKRIHVFLIP
-340 GNHDPGRRALPQT
+340 GNHDPGRRALPQS
-353 ALTTLRDFQPL
+353 ALTNLRDFQQL
-364 ENFSILG
+364 ENFSIIG
-371 NPSYIELDKVKLLM
+371 NPSFVELNKVKLLM

-413 LKSRHLSPIY
+413 LRSRHLSPIY

-438 IDDVPDIFHAGHV
+438 IDDVPDVFHAGHV
-451 HITEVGRYKGTLIVN
+451 HTTQVGRYKGTLIVN

-491 VNLATLQIL
+491 VNLATLQSF

>member
-1 LDSVSV
+1 MDSLSI

-54 LIDDIKSAI
+54 LIEDIKSVI
-63 SGGNDNNGH
+63 SRDLNRT
-72 VDEPVLDIV
+72 DEVVIT
-81 NSTSEVNGENYKI
+81 NTNTESNGESYKI
-94 LFDPTHKI
+94 IFDPTYKI
-102 NAQDDKDFVK
+102 NSEDKRDFFK

-118 RKSLKI
+118 KKTLKI

-134 RKIKQIKDLRNK
+134 RKIKYIKDLRNK
-146 SRYASVESEDNNER
+146 SRFSSLANENER
-160 TFDSAFVAGL
+160 GKLVDSVFVAGL
-170 IMSKR
+170 IMLKR

-181 ELIIDDTT
+181 ELVIDDTS
-189 GSIPVICKTR
+189 GSIPVVCRTR
-199 ELINESSTLVLDQM
+199 ELINEASTLVLDQM
-213 LMLEIALGKR
+213 LMLEISPSKR
-223 NLTDFVIK
+223 NSNDFVIK
-231 DIIVPDIPEHVA
+231 DIIFPDIPEHVS
-243 SKSGIESY
+243 SKSGTESY

-258 HVGSKYFMESEFN
+258 HVGSKYFMEKEFN
-271 DFVNWLSSDDDEIV
+271 DFLGWLSSDDDFV
-285 RKIKFVCIAG
+285 RKIKFICIAG

-310 LIDININKQMSYAAA
+310 LIDININSQMSYAAA
-325 LLQKIPERMHVFLIP
+325 LLQKIPKRIHVFLIP
-340 GNHDPGRRALPQT
+340 GNHDPGRRALPQS
-353 ALTTLRDFQPL
+353 ALTNLRDFQQL
-364 ENFSILG
+364 ENFSIIG
-371 NPSYIELDKVKLLM
+371 NPSLVELNKVKLLL

-413 LKSRHLSPIY
+413 LRSRHLSPIY

-438 IDDVPDIFHAGHV
+438 IDDVPDVFHAGHV
-451 HITEVGRYKGTLIVN
+451 HTTQVGRYKGTLIVN
-466 SGAWQKQTK
+466 SGAWQRQTK

-491 VNLATLQIL
+491 VNLATLQSF

>member
-1 LDSVSV
+1 MDSVSI

-54 LIDDIKSAI
+54 LIDDIKSVI
-63 SGGNDNNGH
+63 SRDLNRT
-72 VDEPVLDIV
+72 DEPVITKT
-81 NSTSEVNGENYKI
+81 NTESNGESYKI
-94 LFDPTHKI
+94 IFDPTYKI
-102 NAQDDKDFVK
+102 NSEDKKDFFK

-118 RKSLKI
+118 KKTLKI

-134 RKIKQIKDLRNK
+134 RKIKYIKDLRNK
-146 SRYASVESEDNNER
+146 SRFSSLANENER
-160 TFDSAFVAGL
+160 GKFVDSVFVAGL
-170 IMSKR
+170 IMLKR

-181 ELIIDDTT
+181 ELVIDDTT
-189 GSIPVICKTR
+189 GSLPVVCKTR
-199 ELINESSTLVLDQM
+199 ELINEASTLVLDQM
-213 LMLEIALGKR
+213 LMLEISLSKR
-223 NLTDFVIK
+223 NSNDFVIK
-231 DIIVPDIPEHVA
+231 DIIFPDIPEHVS
-243 SKSGIESY
+243 SKSGTESY

-258 HVGSKYFMESEFN
+258 HVGSKYFMEKEFN
-271 DFVNWLSSDDDEIV
+271 DLLGWLSLDDDFV
-285 RKIKFVCIAG
+285 RKIKFICIAG
-295 DIVDGIGIYPNQDRE
+295 DIVDGIGVYPNQDRE
-310 LIDININKQMSYAAA
+310 LIDININSQMSYAAA
-325 LLQKIPERMHVFLIP
+325 LLQKIPKRMHVFLIP
-340 GNHDPGRRALPQT
+340 GNHDPGRRALPQS
-353 ALTTLRDFQPL
+353 ALTNLRDFQQL
-364 ENFSILG
+364 ENFSIIG
-371 NPSYIELDKVKLLM
+371 NPSLVELNKVKLLM

-413 LKSRHLSPIY
+413 LRSRHLSPIY

-438 IDDVPDIFHAGHV
+438 IDDVPDVFHAGHV
-451 HITEVGRYKGTLIVN
+451 HTTQVGRYKGTLIVN

-482 TPTPGICIL
+482 TPSPGICIL
-491 VNLATLQIL
+491 VNLATLQSF

>member
-1 LDSVSV
+1 MSI

-54 LIDDIKSAI
+54 LIDDIKNVI
-63 SGGNDNNGH
+63 SSDANGH
-72 VDEPVLDIV
+72 IHEPVMT
-81 NSTSEVNGENYKI
+81 NSKTDSNDESYKI
-94 LFDPTHKI
+94 MFDPTYKI
-102 NAQDDKDFVK
+102 NSENDKDFFK

-118 RKSLKI
+118 RKTLKI

-134 RKIKQIKDLRNK
+134 RKIKHIKDLRNK
-146 SRYASVESEDNNER
+146 SRVSSLDNENER
-160 TFDSAFVAGL
+160 GKFIDSVFVAGL

-181 ELIIDDTT
+181 ELVIDDTT
-189 GSIPVICKTR
+189 GSIPVVCKTWD
-199 ELINESSTLVLDQM
+199 LINEASSLVLDQM
-213 LMLEIALGKR
+213 LMLEISLSKR
-223 NLTDFVIK
+223 NSNDFVIK
-231 DIIVPDIPEHVA
+231 DIIFPDIPEHVA
-243 SKSGIESY
+243 SKSGTESY
-251 VALISDL
+251 VAFISDL
-258 HVGSKYFMESEFN
+258 HVGSKYFMEKEFN
-271 DFVNWLSSDDDEIV
+271 DFISWLSSDDEIV
-285 RKIKFVCIAG
+285 SKIKFVCIAG
-295 DIVDGIGIYPNQDRE
+295 DIVDGIGIYPNQDKE

-325 LLQKIPERMHVFLIP
+325 LLQKIPKRMHVFLIP
-340 GNHDPGRRALPQT
+340 GNHDPSRRALPQT
-353 ALTTLRDFQPL
+353 ALTSLRDFQTL
-364 ENFSILG
+364 ENFSIIG
-371 NPSYIELDKVKLLM
+371 NPSFIELNKVKLLM

-391 DDVIATVPGLS
+391 DDVIAMVPGLS

-482 TPTPGICIL
+482 NPTPGICIL
-491 VNLATLQIL
+491 VNLGSLRSF

>member
-1 LDSVSV
+1 MDSVSI

-54 LIDDIKSAI
+54 LIDDIKNVI
-63 SGGNDNNGH
+63 SSDANGQI
-72 VDEPVLDIV
+72 DEPVTT
-81 NSTSEVNGENYKI
+81 NSNTDSNDENYRI
-94 LFDPTHKI
+94 IFDPTYKI
-102 NAQDDKDFVK
+102 NSENDKDFYK

-118 RKSLKI
+118 RKTFKI

-134 RKIKQIKDLRNK
+134 RKIKHIKDLRNK
-146 SRYASVESEDNNER
+146 SRFSSLDNENER
-160 TFDSAFVAGL
+160 GKFIDSAFVTGL

-181 ELIIDDTT
+181 ELVIDDTT
-189 GSIPVICKTR
+189 GSIPVVCKTQD
-199 ELINESSTLVLDQM
+199 LINEASSLVLDQM
-213 LMLEIALGKR
+213 LMLEISLSKR
-223 NLTDFVIK
+223 NSNDFVIK
-231 DIIVPDIPEHVA
+231 DIIFPDIPEHVA
-243 SKSGIESY
+243 AKSGTESY

-258 HVGSKYFMESEFN
+258 HVGSKYFMENEFN
-271 DFVNWLSSDDDEIV
+271 DFISWLSSDDEIV
-285 RKIKFVCIAG
+285 SKIKFVCIAG
-295 DIVDGIGIYPNQDRE
+295 DIVDGIGIYPNQDKE

-325 LLQKIPERMHVFLIP
+325 LLQKIPKRMHVFLIP

-353 ALTTLRDFQPL
+353 ALTDLRDFQPL
-364 ENFSILG
+364 ENFSIIG
-371 NPSYIELDKVKLLM
+371 NPSVVELNKVKILM

-432 SEDMLV
+432 PEDMLV

-482 TPTPGICIL
+482 NPTPGICIL
-491 VNLATLQIL
+491 VNLGSLKSF

>member
-1 LDSVSV
+1 MDSVSI

-54 LIDDIKSAI
+54 LIDDIKSVI
-63 SGGNDNNGH
+63 SRDLNH
-72 VDEPVLDIV
+72 MDEPVITNT
-81 NSTSEVNGENYKI
+81 NSESTGESYKI
-94 LFDPTHKI
+94 IFDPTYKI
-102 NAQDDKDFVK
+102 NSENKKDFFK

-118 RKSLKI
+118 KKTLKI

-146 SRYASVESEDNNER
+146 SRFSTLSNENER
-160 TFDSAFVAGL
+160 GKLADSVFVAGL
-170 IMSKR
+170 IMFKR

-181 ELIIDDTT
+181 ELVIDDTT
-189 GSIPVICKTR
+189 GSLPVVCRTR
-199 ELINESSTLVLDQM
+199 ELINEASTLVLDQM
-213 LMLEIALGKR
+213 LMLEISLSKK
-223 NLTDFVIK
+223 NSNDFVIK
-231 DIIVPDIPEHVA
+231 DIMFPDIPEHVS
-243 SKSGIESY
+243 SKSGSESY

-258 HVGSKYFMESEFN
+258 HVGSKYFMEKEFN
-271 DFVNWLSSDDDEIV
+271 DFLDWLSSDDDFV
-285 RKIKFVCIAG
+285 RKIKFICIAG

-310 LIDININKQMSYAAA
+310 LIDININSQMSYAAA
-325 LLQKIPERMHVFLIP
+325 LLQKIPKRMHVFLIP
-340 GNHDPGRRALPQT
+340 GNHDPGRRALPQS
-353 ALTTLRDFQPL
+353 ALTNLRNFQQL
-364 ENFSILG
+364 ENFSIIG
-371 NPSYIELDKVKLLM
+371 NPSLVELNKVKLLM

-413 LKSRHLSPIY
+413 LRSRHLSPIY

-438 IDDVPDIFHAGHV
+438 IDDVPDVFHAGHV
-451 HITEVGRYKGTLIVN
+451 HTTQVGRYKGTLIVN
-466 SGAWQKQTK
+466 SGAWQRQTK

-482 TPTPGICIL
+482 TPTPGICLL
-491 VNLATLQIL
+491 VNLATLQSFR
-500 KKDFNY
+500 KDFNY

>member
-1 LDSVSV
+1 MDSVSI

-54 LIDDIKSAI
+54 LIDDIKSVI
-63 SGGNDNNGH
+63 SRDLNH
-72 VDEPVLDIV
+72 MDEPVITNT
-81 NSTSEVNGENYKI
+81 NSESNGESYKI
-94 LFDPTHKI
+94 IFDPTYKI
-102 NAQDDKDFVK
+102 NSDDKKDFFK

-118 RKSLKI
+118 KKTLKI

-134 RKIKQIKDLRNK
+134 RKIKYIKDLRNK
-146 SRYASVESEDNNER
+146 SRFSPLANENER
-160 TFDSAFVAGL
+160 GNLVDSVFVAGL
-170 IMSKR
+170 IMLKR

-181 ELIIDDTT
+181 ELVIDDTT
-189 GSIPVICKTR
+189 GSLPVVCRTR
-199 ELINESSTLVLDQM
+199 ELINEASTLVLDQM
-213 LMLEIALGKR
+213 LMLEISPSKR
-223 NLTDFVIK
+223 NSNDFVIK
-231 DIIVPDIPEHVA
+231 DIMFPDIPEHVS
-243 SKSGIESY
+243 SKSGTESY

-258 HVGSKYFMESEFN
+258 HVGSKYFMEKEFN
-271 DFVNWLSSDDDEIV
+271 DFLGWLSSDDDFV
-285 RKIKFVCIAG
+285 RKIKFICIAG

-310 LIDININKQMSYAAA
+310 LIDININSQMSYAAA
-325 LLQKIPERMHVFLIP
+325 LLQKIPKRMHVFLIP
-340 GNHDPGRRALPQT
+340 GNHDPGRRALPQS
-353 ALTTLRDFQPL
+353 ALTNLRNFQQL
-364 ENFSILG
+364 ENFSIIG
-371 NPSYIELDKVKLLM
+371 NPSLVELNKVKLLM

-413 LKSRHLSPIY
+413 LRSRHLSPIY

-438 IDDVPDIFHAGHV
+438 IDDVPDVFHAGHV
-451 HITEVGRYKGTLIVN
+451 HTTQVGRYKGTLIVN

-491 VNLATLQIL
+491 VNLATLQSF

>member
-1 LDSVSV
+1 MDSLSI

-36 IIKTIVDAK
+36 IIKTIVYAK

-54 LIDDIKSAI
+54 LIDDIKSVI
-63 SGGNDNNGH
+63 SRDLNRT
-72 VDEPVLDIV
+72 DEVVIT
-81 NSTSEVNGENYKI
+81 NTNTESNGESYKI
-94 LFDPTHKI
+94 IFDPTYKI
-102 NAQDDKDFVK
+102 NSEDKRDFFK

-118 RKSLKI
+118 KKTLKI

-134 RKIKQIKDLRNK
+134 RKIKYIKDLRNK
-146 SRYASVESEDNNER
+146 SRFSSLANENER
-160 TFDSAFVAGL
+160 GKLVDSVFVAGL
-170 IMSKR
+170 IMLKR

-181 ELIIDDTT
+181 ELVIDDTS
-189 GSIPVICKTR
+189 GSIPVVCRTR
-199 ELINESSTLVLDQM
+199 ELINEASTLVLDQM
-213 LMLEIALGKR
+213 LMLEISPSKR
-223 NLTDFVIK
+223 NSNDFVIK
-231 DIIVPDIPEHVA
+231 DIIFPDIPEHVS
-243 SKSGIESY
+243 SKSGTESY

-258 HVGSKYFMESEFN
+258 HVGSKYFMEKEFN
-271 DFVNWLSSDDDEIV
+271 DFLGWLSSDDDFV
-285 RKIKFVCIAG
+285 RKIKFICIAG

-310 LIDININKQMSYAAA
+310 LIDININSQMSYAAA
-325 LLQKIPERMHVFLIP
+325 LLQKIPKRMHVFLIP
-340 GNHDPGRRALPQT
+340 GNHDPGRRALPQS
-353 ALTTLRDFQPL
+353 ALTNLRDFQQL
-364 ENFSILG
+364 ENFSIIG
-371 NPSYIELDKVKLLM
+371 NPSLVELNKVKLLL

-413 LKSRHLSPIY
+413 LRSRHLSPIY

-438 IDDVPDIFHAGHV
+438 IDDVPDVFHAGHV
-451 HITEVGRYKGTLIVN
+451 HTTQVGRYKGTLIVN

-491 VNLATLQIL
+491 INLATLQSF

>member
-1 LDSVSV
+1 MSI

-54 LIDDIKSAI
+54 LIDDIKNAI
-63 SGGNDNNGH
+63 YPDGSQT
-72 VDEPVLDIV
+72 DEHDIKV
-81 NSTSEVNGENYKI
+81 INAETYSESYKI
-94 LFDPTHKI
+94 IFDPTYKI
-102 NAQDDKDFVK
+102 NSHEEKDFFK

-118 RKSLKI
+118 RKTLKI
-124 LSIRSESRQI
+124 LSTRSESRQI
-134 RKIKQIKDLRNK
+134 RKIKHIKDLRNK
-146 SRYASVESEDNNER
+146 TRLNSLDIENER
-160 TFDSAFVAGL
+160 LNPIDSVFVAGL
-170 IMSKR
+170 IMYKR

-181 ELIIDDTT
+181 EIIIDDTT
-189 GSIPVICKTR
+189 GSMPVICKSR
-199 ELINESSTLVLDQM
+199 ELIGEASTLVFDQM
-213 LMLEIALGKR
+213 LMLEISISKR
-223 NLTDFVIK
+223 NSNDFVIK
-231 DIIVPDIPEHVA
+231 DIIFPDIPEHVA
-243 SKSGIESY
+243 SKSGTESY

-258 HVGSKYFMESEFN
+258 HVGSRYFMENEFN
-271 DFVNWLSSDDDEIV
+271 DFVNWLSSADDIV

-310 LIDININKQMSYAAA
+310 LMDININSQMSHAAS
-325 LLQKIPERMHVFLIP
+325 LLEKIPKRMHVFLIP

-353 ALTTLRDFQPL
+353 ALTNLRDFQPL
-364 ENFSILG
+364 ENFSIVG
-371 NPSYIELDKVKLLM
+371 NPSFIELNKVKLLM

-402 YSKPVEAMKIL
+402 YSNPVEAMKIL
-413 LKSRHLSPIY
+413 LRSRHLSPIY

-438 IDDVPDIFHAGHV
+438 IDDVPDVFHAGHV
-451 HITEVGRYKGTLIVN
+451 HITQVGKYKGTLIVN
-466 SGAWQKQTK
+466 SGAWQRQTK

-482 TPTPGICIL
+482 TPTPGVCIL
-491 VNLATLQIL
+491 VNLATLQSF

>member
-1 LDSVSV
+1 MDSLSI

-54 LIDDIKSAI
+54 LIDDIKSVI
-63 SGGNDNNGH
+63 SRDLNRT
-72 VDEPVLDIV
+72 DEAVIT
-81 NSTSEVNGENYKI
+81 NTKTESNGESYKI
-94 LFDPTHKI
+94 IFDPTYKI
-102 NAQDDKDFVK
+102 NSEDKKDFFK

-118 RKSLKI
+118 KKTLKI

-134 RKIKQIKDLRNK
+134 RKIKYIKDLRNK
-146 SRYASVESEDNNER
+146 SRFSSLANESER
-160 TFDSAFVAGL
+160 GKLVDSVFVAGL
-170 IMSKR
+170 IMLKR

-181 ELIIDDTT
+181 ELVIDDTT
-189 GSIPVICKTR
+189 GSIPVVCKTR
-199 ELINESSTLVLDQM
+199 ELINEASTLVLDQM
-213 LMLEIALGKR
+213 LMLEISPSKR
-223 NLTDFVIK
+223 NSNDFVIK
-231 DIIVPDIPEHVA
+231 DIIFPDIPEHVS
-243 SKSGIESY
+243 SKSGTESY

-258 HVGSKYFMESEFN
+258 HVGSKYFMEKEFN
-271 DFVNWLSSDDDEIV
+271 DFLGWLSSDDDFV
-285 RKIKFVCIAG
+285 RKIKFICIAG

-310 LIDININKQMSYAAA
+310 LIDININSQMSYAAA
-325 LLQKIPERMHVFLIP
+325 LLQKIPKRMHVFLIP
-340 GNHDPGRRALPQT
+340 GNHDPGRRALPQS
-353 ALTTLRDFQPL
+353 ALTNLRDFQQL
-364 ENFSILG
+364 ENFSIIG
-371 NPSYIELDKVKLLM
+371 NPSLVELNKVKLLL

-413 LKSRHLSPIY
+413 LRSRHLSPIY

-438 IDDVPDIFHAGHV
+438 IDDVPDVFHAGHV
-451 HITEVGRYKGTLIVN
+451 HTTEVGRYKGTLIVN

-491 VNLATLQIL
+491 VNLATLQSF

>member
-1 LDSVSV
+1 MDSLSI

-54 LIDDIKSAI
+54 LIDDIKSVI
-63 SGGNDNNGH
+63 SRDLNRT
-72 VDEPVLDIV
+72 DEVVIT
-81 NSTSEVNGENYKI
+81 NTNTESNGESYKI
-94 LFDPTHKI
+94 IFDPTYKI
-102 NAQDDKDFVK
+102 NSEDKRDFFK

-118 RKSLKI
+118 KKTLKI

-134 RKIKQIKDLRNK
+134 RKIKYIKDLRNK
-146 SRYASVESEDNNER
+146 SRFSSLANENER
-160 TFDSAFVAGL
+160 GKLVDSVFVAGL
-170 IMSKR
+170 IMLKR

-181 ELIIDDTT
+181 ELVIDDTS
-189 GSIPVICKTR
+189 GSIPVVCRTR
-199 ELINESSTLVLDQM
+199 ELINEASTLVLDQM
-213 LMLEIALGKR
+213 LMLEISPSKR
-223 NLTDFVIK
+223 NSNDFVIK
-231 DIIVPDIPEHVA
+231 DIIFPDIPEHVS
-243 SKSGIESY
+243 SKSGTESY

-258 HVGSKYFMESEFN
+258 HVGSKYFMEKEFN
-271 DFVNWLSSDDDEIV
+271 DFLGWLSSDDDFV
-285 RKIKFVCIAG
+285 RKIKFICIAG
-295 DIVDGIGIYPNQDRE
+295 DIVDGIGVYPNQDRE
-310 LIDININKQMSYAAA
+310 LIDININSQMSYAAA
-325 LLQKIPERMHVFLIP
+325 LLQKIPKRMHVFLIP
-340 GNHDPGRRALPQT
+340 GNHDPGRRALPQS
-353 ALTTLRDFQPL
+353 ALTNLRDFQQL
-364 ENFSILG
+364 ENFSIIG
-371 NPSYIELDKVKLLM
+371 NPSLVELNKVKLLL

-413 LKSRHLSPIY
+413 LRSRHLSPIY

-438 IDDVPDIFHAGHV
+438 IDDVPDVFHAGHV
-451 HITEVGRYKGTLIVN
+451 HTTQVGRYKGTLIVN

-491 VNLATLQIL
+491 VNLATLQSF

>member
-1 LDSVSV
+1 MSI

-36 IIKTIVDAK
+36 IIRTIVDAK

-54 LIDDIKSAI
+54 LIDDIKTVI
-63 SGGNDNNGH
+63 SNDVDGH
-72 VDEPVLDIV
+72 FDEPVV
-81 NSTSEVNGENYKI
+81 TNSKTDSNGESYKI
-94 LFDPTHKI
+94 IFDPTYKI
-102 NAQDDKDFVK
+102 NSENDKDFFK

-118 RKSLKI
+118 RKTLKI

-134 RKIKQIKDLRNK
+134 RKIKHIKDLRNK
-146 SRYASVESEDNNER
+146 SRVSSLDNQNER
-160 TFDSAFVAGL
+160 GKFIDSVFVAGL

-181 ELIIDDTT
+181 ELVIDDTT
-189 GSIPVICKTR
+189 GSIPVVCKTR
-199 ELINESSTLVLDQM
+199 DLINEASSLVLDQM
-213 LMLEIALGKR
+213 LMLEISLSKR
-223 NLTDFVIK
+223 NSNDFVIK
-231 DIIVPDIPEHVA
+231 DVIFPDIPEHVA
-243 SKSGIESY
+243 SKSGTESY

-258 HVGSKYFMESEFN
+258 HVGSKFFMDKEFN
-271 DFVNWLSSDDDEIV
+271 DFISWLSSDDEIV
-285 RKIKFVCIAG
+285 SKIKFVCIAG
-295 DIVDGIGIYPNQDRE
+295 DIVDGIGIYPNQDKE

-325 LLQKIPERMHVFLIP
+325 LLQKIPKRMHVFLIP

-353 ALTTLRDFQPL
+353 ALTSLRDFQPL
-364 ENFSILG
+364 ENFSIIG
-371 NPSYIELDKVKLLM
+371 NPSLVELNKVKLLM

-413 LKSRHLSPIY
+413 LKSRHMSPIY

-438 IDDVPDIFHAGHV
+438 MDDVPDIFHAGHV

-482 TPTPGICIL
+482 NPTPGICIL
-491 VNLATLQIL
+491 VNLGSLQSF